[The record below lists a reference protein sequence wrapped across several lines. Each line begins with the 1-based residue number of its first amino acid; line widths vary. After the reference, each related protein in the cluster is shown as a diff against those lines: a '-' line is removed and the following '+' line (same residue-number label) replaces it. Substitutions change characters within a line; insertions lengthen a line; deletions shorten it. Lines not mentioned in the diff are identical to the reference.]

1 MPSLE
6 ELMVMLKLSVTSL
19 LITYANF
26 IWRHILVNIE
36 EIVAK
41 QDIARRYHDSRRHA
55 IWPCHGGGGHG
66 VLCNWFHSTCRLFV

>member
-1 MPSLE
+1 VPSLE

-41 QDIARRYHDSRRHA
+41 QDIARRYHEGMP

-66 VLCNWFHSTCRLFV
+66 VLCDWFHST